1 MAKTD
6 EERYKDI
13 IVAGLEILS
22 LRKEIEDRIE
32 TIKSNITVT
41 EYEKLDFE
49 RGALDRVAQNAIDI
63 ANNYHVI
70 MPRWF
75 IEDGYCRN
83 PGMLYNSITASPYD
97 SSKFYSFIFMK
108 NLLKDVFGRE

>member
-41 EYEKLDFE
+41 EYENLDFSRE
-49 RGALDRVAQNAIDI
+49 ALDSVAQNAIDL

-75 IEDGYCRN
+75 TEDGYCRN
-83 PGMLYNSITASPYD
+83 HDLPYSSITASPYD
-97 SSKFYSFIFMK
+97 SSKFHSFIFMK
-108 NLLKDVFGRE
+108 NLLKDVFGKK

>member
-41 EYEKLDFE
+41 EYENLDFSRE
-49 RGALDRVAQNAIDI
+49 ALDSVAQNAIDL
-63 ANNYHVI
+63 ANNYPVHVYK
-70 MPRWF
+70 WF
-75 IEDGYCRN
+75 VERGFCKNHDL
-83 PGMLYNSITASPYD
+83 PYNSIIASSYD
-97 SSKFYSFIFMK
+97 SSEFCSIIFME
-108 NLLKDVFGRE
+108 NLLKGVFGKK

>member
-41 EYEKLDFE
+41 EYENLDFSRE
-49 RGALDRVAQNAIDI
+49 ALDSVAQNAIDI
-63 ANNYHVI
+63 ANNYHVT

-75 IEDGYCRN
+75 VEDGYCRN
-83 PGMLYNSITASPYD
+83 FGLWHNDVTASSYD
-97 SSKFYSFIFMK
+97 SSEFCPNIFMK

>member
-41 EYEKLDFE
+41 EYEKFDFS
-49 RGALDRVAQNAIDI
+49 RDALDSVAQKAVEL

-70 MPRWF
+70 MPIWF
-75 IEDGYCRN
+75 VEDGYCRN
-83 PGMLYNSITASPYD
+83 HDLPYNRIDASSYD
-97 SSKFYSFIFMK
+97 SREFLSFIFME
-108 NLLKDVFGRE
+108 NLLKDVFGKK